1 MSDPKLPDEAAIPLD
16 GGDDE
21 PIRLTADA
29 PPPPPPPRPADD
41 EDEPISL
48 VGEVSGQVR
57 QSTALGE
64 QVRAHKDYQ
73 RSLNLNG
80 AGATRCRIFHSKIAD
95 TSLAG
100 LEEQINNWLDSEDV
114 EVKSVGHNIGTLQGK
129 LAEENLIVTVW
140 Y

>member
-1 MSDPKLPDEAAIPLD
+1 MSDPNAPDEAAIPLD
-16 GGDDE
+16 DGDE
-21 PIRLTADA
+21 PISLTGEA
-29 PPPPPPPRPADD
+29 PAPAAAED
-41 EDEPISL
+41 DEPISL

-73 RSLNLNG
+73 RPLNLNG

-100 LEEQINNWLDSEDV
+100 MEEQINAWLDSEDV

-129 LAEENLIVTVW
+129 LAEENLIVTIW

>member
-1 MSDPKLPDEAAIPLD
+1 MSDPKSPDEA
-16 GGDDE
+16 
-21 PIRLTADA
+21 PISLTGNA
-29 PPPPPPPRPADD
+29 PAKRKPAPED
-41 EDEPISL
+41 DEPISL

-64 QVRAHKDYQ
+64 QVRDHKQFQ
-73 RSLNLNG
+73 RSLNLTG

-100 LEEQINNWLDSEDV
+100 MEDQINAWLDSEHV
-114 EVKSVGHNIGTLQGK
+114 EVKQVGHNIGTLQGK
-129 LAEENLIVTVW
+129 LAEENLIVTIW